1 MAVSPKTV
9 LVIRALAA
17 LGKPQTANNLFKV
30 LPRSVFPSREALR
43 EEALTPATDSGIT
56 HKKKVVLDKVPKR
69 PRKMKRR
76 NPHYLYSLAV
86 DHPGMLSKRERVCVW
101 SEEGACVGGEEEEGW
116 RRRRVWGRWREG
128 GEGSVI
134 FFVYECVGV

>member
-86 DHPGMLSKRERVCVW
+86 DHPGMLSKRVCVW
-101 SEEGACVGGEEEEGW
+101 SGEGACVGGEEEGVEEEESVGK
-116 RRRRVWGRWREG
+116 VEG
-128 GEGSVI
+128 GRGRECDI
-134 FFVYECVGV
+134 FCV